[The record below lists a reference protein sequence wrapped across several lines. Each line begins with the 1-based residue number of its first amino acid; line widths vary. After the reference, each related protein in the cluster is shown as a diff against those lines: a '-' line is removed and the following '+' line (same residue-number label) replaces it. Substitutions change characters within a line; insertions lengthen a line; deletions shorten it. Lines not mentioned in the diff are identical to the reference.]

1 MIEIDN
7 TIVSFDVVKTF
18 FKCDITICKGKCCI
32 EGDSG
37 APLEEEEI
45 KLIEKNINI
54 ISEYLSDKSKKV
66 ITENNFYYID
76 SDGDLVTQ
84 LCNNKECVFVYFEN
98 EIAYCAIE
106 KAYTE
111 NKINFNKPISCQLYP
126 IRLTK
131 YKDFTAVNYHQ
142 WAICEYALINGKN
155 DKIYLYQFCKNAL
168 CNKFGSDWYNKLADI
183 ATYIKLKEI

>member
-7 TIVSFDVVKTF
+7 TIVSFDVVKTY

-131 YKDFTAVNYHQ
+131 YKDFTGVNYHQ

-168 CNKFGSDWYNKLADI
+168 CNKFGTDWYNKLAEI
-183 ATYIKLKEI
+183 ATYIKSKEI